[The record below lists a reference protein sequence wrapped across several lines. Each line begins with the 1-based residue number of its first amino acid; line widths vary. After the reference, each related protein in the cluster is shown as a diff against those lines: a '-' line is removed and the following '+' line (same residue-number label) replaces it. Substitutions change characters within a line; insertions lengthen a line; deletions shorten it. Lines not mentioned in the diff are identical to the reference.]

1 MAWAHHVSV
10 FHCPNIKDTFLRDS
24 STLLIILIYWYIA
37 IHVQI
42 TPLTD
47 LQIKY
52 PGIILRK
59 SVTTYKSKCNKML
72 QFHIT
77 ATTILR
83 LIVYTVTRIL
93 TIVKWL
99 LFQHKQGNIFKFC
112 HKMDE
117 HKSELGRVFSPV
129 DNNLANQEW
138 ELDTWHWISAM
149 LQQSVKKCINLC
161 LNIQDK
167 KCNTPI
173 DLNKLVLIL
182 IRIVYIK

>member
-1 MAWAHHVSV
+1 M
-10 FHCPNIKDTFLRDS
+10 
-24 STLLIILIYWYIA
+24 
-37 IHVQI
+37 
-42 TPLTD
+42 
-47 LQIKY
+47 
-52 PGIILRK
+52 
-59 SVTTYKSKCNKML
+59 CNKML

-129 DNNLANQEW
+129 DNNLANQE
-138 ELDTWHWISAM
+138 
-149 LQQSVKKCINLC
+149 
-161 LNIQDK
+161 
-167 KCNTPI
+167 
-173 DLNKLVLIL
+173 
-182 IRIVYIK
+182 